1 MVGRAWGE
9 AMKNVMRFSGNYQAV
24 IMYDPDMDMFRGEFA
39 GLNGGADF
47 YAKDLDG
54 LKKEGE
60 ISLRVFLD
68 ECAARGIEP
77 RRAKGNFS
85 LRLDADTYHAASI
98 AASAK
103 GQSLNQFIAEAV
115 RNKVEAEA

>member
-1 MVGRAWGE
+1 
-9 AMKNVMRFSGNYQAV
+9 MKNVMKFPGNYQAV
-24 IMYDPDMDMFRGEFA
+24 IMYDPDIDMFRGEFA

-54 LKKEGE
+54 LKMEGE

-77 RRAKGNFS
+77 RRPKGNFA
-85 LRLDADTYHAASI
+85 LRLDIDTYQAASI
-98 AASAK
+98 AASARGK
-103 GQSLNQFIAEAV
+103 SLNQFIAEAV
-115 RNKVEAEA
+115 RNEVEAGA